1 VPQVIGIALLAIAQA
16 FDFVSFLAMIV
27 ARGGIGVEANPIVRD
42 IASTTHLPGITI
54 IKVAT
59 VVLVASAVVIVG
71 RHHRT
76 AAAMLLVFGVL
87 AGVAGGLSNI
97 ASM

>member
-1 VPQVIGIALLAIAQA
+1 VPQVIGIALLAIAQG

-27 ARGGIGVEANPIVRD
+27 TRGLSAEANPIVRD
-42 IASTTHLPGITI
+42 IAQTTYLPGITI
-54 IKVAT
+54 VKVAT
-59 VVLVASAVVIVG
+59 VVLVASAVAIVG
-71 RHHRT
+71 RHHRK

-87 AGVAGGLSNI
+87 AGLAGGLSNI

>member
-1 VPQVIGIALLAIAQA
+1 MIGIALLAVAQA
-16 FDFVSFLAMIV
+16 FDFASFLAMIV
-27 ARGGIGVEANPIVRD
+27 SRGLSAEANPIVRE
-42 IASTTHLPGITI
+42 IAENTLLPGITI
-54 IKVAT
+54 VKVAT

-97 ASM
+97 ATM

>member
-1 VPQVIGIALLAIAQA
+1 MFQVIGIALLAVAQA

-27 ARGGIGVEANPIVRD
+27 SRGGIEVEANPIVRD
-42 IASTTHLPGITI
+42 IAQATYLPGITI
-54 IKVAT
+54 VKVAT
-59 VVLVASAVVIVG
+59 VVMVASAVVIIG
-71 RHHRT
+71 RHHRK

-87 AGVAGGLSNI
+87 AGLAGGLSNI